1 MKKTKCFSKCRQVP
15 EDSCKEKTRLCQFTK
30 GNRKYCRI
38 SKFYKLDKNCN
49 MTKKTK
55 KITKSEASLKIKKFL
70 LNKTRKRKE
79 QKIIEQKIKENKKIA
94 ASKKISKFMVKT
106 GNKRRAHFL
115 KTICF
120 DSGACLSF
128 GTEVKTINKF
138 FNHFVNFE
146 YAISPVKRIGSVSA
160 NGFVTE
166 IKYSREGYDSYA
178 VLKSSILA
186 DSDNLM
192 YEYEV
197 GLFINKQNKIFPCFL
212 ETYGLFYYK
221 DEASWK
227 QVKDTNMAGVKL
239 IKNSLEVIP
248 IDYSIGCTKSKYL
261 AILIQHIQNPITLYD
276 FLSNVLK
283 EPDQIEQQKLINFD
297 LLYILYQ
304 IYMPLATLKN
314 EFTHY
319 DLHLN
324 NVLLYEAGIDEYITY
339 HYHLIDG
346 TIVKFYS
353 KYIVKII
360 DYGRA
365 YFKDGTHNSKKIYDN
380 ICKITECDPNCGE
393 DVGFNILGPEV
404 PPGSFYY
411 ISSQVKNE
419 SADLRLINSLVNNF
433 LYHKNTFA
441 KFNSLLNRILYKKP
455 QGTKEVRKSGLPHRI
470 SNVSDVCES
479 LQEIVTD
486 PLYILQNDRD
496 FAYYDPLGDFHIYQD
511 GRPMNFIKA

>member
-1 MKKTKCFSKCRQVP
+1 MKKIKCFSKCRQLP

-49 MTKKTK
+49 MIKKTK
-55 KITKSEASLKIKKFL
+55 KVTKAEASLKIKKFL
-70 LNKTRKRKE
+70 LNKTRKHK
-79 QKIIEQKIKENKKIA
+79 EQKIKEHQKKA
-94 ASKKISKFMVKT
+94 ASKKISKFMIKT
-106 GNKRRAHFL
+106 GNKRKAHFL

-120 DSGACLSF
+120 DSGACLTF
-128 GTEVKTINKF
+128 GTEINNINKF
-138 FNHFVNFE
+138 FNYFVNFE
-146 YAISPVKRIGSVSA
+146 YAVSPIKKIGAVSA

-166 IKYSREGYDSYA
+166 IKYSREGYDAYA
-178 VLKSSILA
+178 VLKSSIEP

-212 ETYGLFYYK
+212 QTYGLFYYK

-227 QVKDTNMAGVKL
+227 QVKGINIAGVKL
-239 IKNSLEVIP
+239 IENSLEVIP

-261 AILIQHIQNPITLYD
+261 AVLIQHIQKPVSLYD

-283 EPDQIEQQKLINFD
+283 EPDDIEQTTLINFD

-304 IYMPLATLKN
+304 IYMPLATLKDV
-314 EFTHY
+314 FTHY

-324 NVLLYEAGIDEYITY
+324 NVLIYEPGYDEYITY
-339 HYHLIDG
+339 HYHLNDG
-346 TIVKFYS
+346 TIVKFHS

-365 YFKDGTHNSKKIYDN
+365 YFKDGTHNSKKVYDN

-393 DVGFNILGPEV
+393 DVGFSILGPEI
-404 PPGSFYY
+404 PPGSFSYV
-411 ISSQVKNE
+411 SSQVKNE
-419 SADLRLINSLVNNF
+419 SADLFLINSLVQIF
-433 LYHKNTFA
+433 LYHKNTFS
-441 KFNSLLNRILYKKP
+441 KFNSILNKIWFKGKH
-455 QGTKEVRKSGLPHRI
+455 GTKEVRTSGLPHRI
-470 SNVSDVCES
+470 NNVSDVCES
-479 LQEIVTD
+479 LQEIITE
-486 PLYILQNDRD
+486 PSHILQNERD